1 MDLIGKILVVV
12 VFGLSLM
19 MAAIGG
25 AVLYYHV
32 DWSNNPAASDGS
44 APAGELVQRIVKV
57 KQLQGLVGPAELSWR
72 EARSSLLGQEERRQ
86 GDQDWYAAE
95 LERLKTGDA
104 AKQPLLMVV
113 YEKGETVPDP
123 NNLGRPKMEPAL
135 DVYKQPLLSLVAYN
149 AQTVAATEETKSVL
163 DKVAAS
169 AAEDSKLTAL
179 LVGGN
184 TRGLIRRLKDEQDKQ
199 DGLAS
204 EIKGVKVA
212 EGQVKADSQLLM
224 LRKKALE
231 ARVKELEKTTVTSDL
246 R

>member
-19 MAAIGG
+19 MAAVGG

-44 APAGELVQRIVKV
+44 APAGELVHRIAKV
-57 KQLQGLVGPAELSWR
+57 KQLQGLVGPAELAWR
-72 EARSSLLGQEERRQ
+72 EAGSSLLGQEERRQ

-104 AKQPLLMVV
+104 TKQAIAAVV

-123 NNLGRPKMEPAL
+123 NNLGRPKMEPAF
-135 DVYKQPLLSLVAYN
+135 DAYKQPLLSLDAYN
-149 AQTVAATEETKSVL
+149 TQIAARTEETKSVL
-163 DKVAAS
+163 DKIAAS
-169 AAEDSKLTAL
+169 AAEDSKLTGL

-184 TRGLIRRLKDEQDKQ
+184 MRGLIRRLKDEQDKQ

-204 EIKGVKVA
+204 EITGVKFA
-212 EGQVKADSQLLM
+212 EGQVRADSQLL
-224 LRKKALE
+224 LRRQKALE
-231 ARVKELEKTTVTSDL
+231 ARVKELEKTTVTSGL

>member
-204 EIKGVKVA
+204 EIKGVKFA